1 MVAPADWWRRGR
13 RFFGTLWARPRPA
26 EVAEAAVVLGPG
38 ALRLFEGMSRAEQ
51 WHALRVYRRIR
62 RAGHADRD
70 LLQAALLHDVGKA
83 GAPLSVWHRVLVDL
97 GVSFWPRALA
107 ALAERG
113 PLGLRR
119 GLDVALQH
127 PTLGAREAA
136 ASGLSPR
143 VVALIAGDPDPALA
157 PLLGILREHDS
168 KE

>member
-1 MVAPADWWRRGR
+1 MVAPADWLRRGR
-13 RFFGTLWARPRPA
+13 RFFGTLWARPSHA
-26 EVAEAAVVLGPG
+26 DLAEAEMVLGPG
-38 ALRLFEGMSRAEQ
+38 AMRLFRAMSRADQ

-83 GAPLSVWHRVLVDL
+83 RAPLTVWHRVLVDL
-97 GVSFWPRALA
+97 GTSFWPRALV
-107 ALAERG
+107 ALERRG
-113 PLGLRR
+113 PAGLRR
-119 GLDVALQH
+119 SLTVALQH

-136 ASGLSPR
+136 ALGLPPR

-157 PLLGILREHDS
+157 PLSDILREHDS